1 MRKNNVEQMTGE
13 GWVLQ
18 LQFELNTRRQKGR
31 AFEKTFDIGVED
43 LEPVHPEPRGDLWIA
58 LGELGPHLAEKGQFR
73 FIMLQQSGI
82 QDGLAPVLKRDMA
95 RRRIELTAQVKLGR
109 NRFGP
114 HVGHDIE
121 GDQGFPTDV
130 F

>member
-1 MRKNNVEQMTGE
+1 MRENNIEQMTGE
-13 GWVLQ
+13 GWVLK
-18 LQFELNTRRQKGR
+18 LQFKLNPRRQKGR
-31 AFEKTFDIGVED
+31 AFQKPLDIGVKD
-43 LEPVHPEPRGDLWIA
+43 LESVHPEPRRDLWVA
-58 LGELGPHLAEKGQFR
+58 LGEFGPHLAEKGQFR

-82 QDGLAPVLKRDMA
+82 QNGLSPVLKRDMA
-95 RRRIELTAQVKLGR
+95 RRRIELGAQVKLGR

-121 GDQGFPTDV
+121 GNQGFPTDI